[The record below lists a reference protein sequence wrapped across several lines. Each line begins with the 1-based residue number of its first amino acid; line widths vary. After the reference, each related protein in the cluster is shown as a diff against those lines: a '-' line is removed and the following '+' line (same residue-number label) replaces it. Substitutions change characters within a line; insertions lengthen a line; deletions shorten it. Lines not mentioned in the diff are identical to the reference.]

1 MIWPFDHKNK
11 QRDERVMS
19 LDKQAR
25 TGEVKLVEKV
35 IELDRRRHYL
45 DQLTAEALKDLGRPH
60 SV

>member
-1 MIWPFDHKNK
+1 MKWPFDHKK
-11 QRDERVMS
+11 TQRDERVMS
-19 LDKQAR
+19 LEAQAR
-25 TGEVKLVEKV
+25 TGEIKLVEKV